1 MKTKKIHGALKLNQS
16 HWLKP
21 FIEFNTKKIIE
32 AGKNNGKDGKAL
44 YELLN
49 YAIYRKTMENIRN
62 RIDVKLVNN
71 EKDYLKCISKP
82 SYMSHKTF
90 DNTLVA
96 IQKSKLALKLNKP
109 AYTEMCIL
117 ELSKVLMYQFH
128 YDYIKNEYENKS
140 KLLFK
145 DTESLMYEYNEYN
158 DVLLNNKCIR
168 HSMNR
173 IQSKDHRIGTYVMNK
188 ISLPCFD
195 DKIYIQNNGYDGLVI
210 LIFT

>member
-1 MKTKKIHGALKLNQS
+1 MKTRKIHGTLKLNQS

-21 FIEFNTKKIIE
+21 FIEFNTKKRTE

-96 IQKSKLALKLNKP
+96 I
-109 AYTEMCIL
+109 
-117 ELSKVLMYQFH
+117 
-128 YDYIKNEYENKS
+128 
-140 KLLFK
+140 
-145 DTESLMYEYNEYN
+145 
-158 DVLLNNKCIR
+158 
-168 HSMNR
+168 
-173 IQSKDHRIGTYVMNK
+173 
-188 ISLPCFD
+188 
-195 DKIYIQNNGYDGLVI
+195 
-210 LIFT
+210 